1 MNFPPIDPQTP
12 RHLTTHGGRQLRARP
27 KWRSFVAAGLTAGLV
42 GCATTSNPP
51 EATTSG
57 KPTVVASYSV
67 LCDLT
72 ETIAAETIDL
82 ACLIDRD
89 RDPHTYSAT
98 PSDRERLE
106 KAQLILYGGY
116 EFDTTVESLVK
127 ATQNSAPKVA
137 VNEEAVPQPMIG
149 HFHDREGEKYE
160 GETADAHSHEEEEQR
175 EAEAEEPDPHVWL
188 DAQNAIAMTKVIRDR
203 LSAVNPSQAQF
214 YAANADRLIRDLEEL
229 DRWIQAQIATIPAGK
244 RTLIT
249 THDALGYYA
258 NAYDLDALESLQ
270 GLSADEAP
278 TPSRVKELVEIVRQ
292 TGVST
297 LFLELTANNTTLETV
312 AREAGVR
319 VSDRTLRTDGLGD
332 RGSETGTYIGMMT
345 SNTCAIV
352 EGLGGQCQD

>member
-1 MNFPPIDPQTP
+1 MNCSPIDPQTP
-12 RHLTTHGGRQLRARP
+12 CNLATHRERRSREGQ
-27 KWRSFVAAGLTAGLV
+27 KWRSIVAAGLTAGLV
-42 GCATTSNPP
+42 GCTTTSNPP
-51 EATTSG
+51 ETATSG

-89 RDPHTYSAT
+89 RDPHAYSAT

-116 EFDTTVESLVK
+116 EFDTAVESLVN

-137 VNEEAVPQPMIG
+137 VNEEAVPQPLMG
-149 HFHDREGEKYE
+149 HHHHHEGEKHE
-160 GETADAHSHEEEEQR
+160 GEEDQR
-175 EAEAEEPDPHVWL
+175 ETETEEPDPHVWH
-188 DAQNAIAMTKVIRDR
+188 DAENAIAMTKVIRDR
-203 LSAVNPSQAQF
+203 LSAINPSQDPL
-214 YAANADRLIRDLEEL
+214 YAENADRLIQNLEEL
-229 DRWIQAQIATIPAGK
+229 DRWIQAQIATIPDGQ

-249 THDALGYYA
+249 THNALGYYA

-270 GLSADEAP
+270 GLSSDESP

-292 TGVST
+292 TGVPT
-297 LFLELTANNTTLETV
+297 LFVELTANNTTLETV
-312 AREAGVR
+312 AREAGVK

-332 RGSETGTYIGMMT
+332 RGSDTGTYIGMMK

-352 EGLGGQCQD
+352 EGLGGQCQE